1 MHAEIMQPATGRKGE
16 AGVSLIETAV
26 AFMIIA
32 VVLAF
37 ALPAVATSIR
47 AYNIRSAASHIAER
61 LTATRALAMA
71 KNKNVSFSF
80 NTAKRAYGFDFTPV
94 GAPDGDPC
102 GNGGQAEQDPDNPS
116 ERYYVEYV
124 STGMTLALPNNANLT
139 VTFNSRGELPI
150 GVAEHVIK
158 LEDSG
163 KSATVR
169 VNLRGRI
176 TVE

>member
-1 MHAEIMQPATGRKGE
+1 MEHRITQPIIKRKGE
-16 AGVSLIETAV
+16 AGVSLIETAI

-32 VVLAF
+32 IVLAF

-47 AYNIRSAASHIAER
+47 AYNIRSTASHIAER
-61 LTATRALAMA
+61 LTAARALAMA
-71 KNKNVSFSF
+71 KNKNVTFSF
-80 NTAKRAYGFDFTPV
+80 NSAKRVYGFDFTPV
-94 GAPDGDPC
+94 GAPDGDPS

-116 ERYYVEYV
+116 QSYYVESV
-124 STGMTLALPNNANLT
+124 PTGMRLIFPNNANIS

-150 GVAEHVIK
+150 GGVEHVIR